1 MSSVTTRTDIRSKS
15 GSARLP
21 GHPGLT
27 LATILLSQF
36 MIGLDATVLNVALPE
51 IRSALGFS
59 VTGLAWVTSAYM
71 LTFGGLLLLGGR
83 TGDILGR
90 RRTFMVGL
98 IVFAAASTL
107 GGFAPTAGWL
117 LVARFAQ
124 GAAAAFAA
132 PNSLALITANFEEG
146 PRRTRALGMVAGSYA
161 ASLVIGL
168 IAGGMIITWASW
180 RWVMFLNVPI
190 AVGMAVLAP
199 LFVNEAER
207 HRARFDLPGGLLS
220 VAGMGSLV
228 YGLLRAASVGWN
240 DGVTIA
246 TLLAAA
252 VLLSAFLYVEFH
264 TEQAITPLGLFRNR
278 NRSAGYAILLL
289 LTGPLAAMNFYVTQ
303 LLQNVMH
310 YSPLATGIAFLP
322 MGAALMAAG
331 GTAAQLLAKLG
342 HVVAIVAGA
351 VFVIIGMTWLSMVTI
366 DSTYVG
372 SVLGPIILFGAGVG
386 IAMTALNDLILSGV
400 TERESGAASSLLESM
415 QWIGSVVGLALLVT
429 IFGSAAR
436 RAAGSVPTAAAR
448 RAGEY
453 VLVHGMSA
461 AFVASIFFT
470 VAAAVVTVLTVR
482 LPRPTPKS
490 ETVDEGPE
498 DATAAAVPAGV
509 PVVDAGAAG

>member
-1 MSSVTTRTDIRSKS
+1 MSSVTTRTEIRSNN

-51 IRSALGFS
+51 IRGALGFS
-59 VTGLAWVTSAYM
+59 ATGLAWVTSAYM

-83 TGDILGR
+83 AGDILGR
-90 RRTFMVGL
+90 RRTFMAGL
-98 IVFAAASTL
+98 IVFAAASML
-107 GGFAPTAGWL
+107 GGFAPTSGWL

-124 GAAAAFAA
+124 GFAAAFAA
-132 PNSLALITANFEEG
+132 PSSLALITANFEEG
-146 PRRTRALGMVAGSYA
+146 PKRTRALGMVAGSYA
-161 ASLVIGL
+161 GSLVIGL

-190 AVGMAVLAP
+190 AVGVVILAP
-199 LFVNEAER
+199 LFVTEAER
-207 HRARFDLPGGLLS
+207 HRSRFDLPGAVLS

-228 YGLLRAASVGWN
+228 YGLLHAASDGWN
-240 DGVTIA
+240 DGTTIA
-246 TLLAAA
+246 TLLAAV
-252 VLLSAFLYVEFH
+252 VLLAGFFYVEFH
-264 TEQAITPLGLFRNR
+264 TEQPITPLGLFRNR
-278 NRSAGYAILLL
+278 NRSAGYGILLL

-303 LLQNVMH
+303 LLQNVFH

-331 GTAAQLLAKLG
+331 GSAAQLLAKLG
-342 HVVAIVAGA
+342 HIIVIVTGA
-351 VFVIIGMTWLSMVTI
+351 VFVIVGMTWLSTVTI
-366 DSTYVG
+366 DSSYVG

-400 TERESGAASSLLESM
+400 SERESGAASSLLESM
-415 QWIGSVVGLALLVT
+415 QWIGSVIGLALLVT
-429 IFGSAAR
+429 IFGTAAR
-436 RAAGSVPTAAAR
+436 RAAGSIPAEAAP
-448 RAGEY
+448 RAGDY

-470 VAAAVVTVLTVR
+470 VAAAVVTIVTVR
-482 LPRPTPKS
+482 APKPAS
-490 ETVDEGPE
+490 KANAV
-498 DATAAAVPAGV
+498 AAAEESVAVEVPGAV